1 MGQPRY
7 RLPDEDDR
15 DGDLASGKMGFLDHL
30 DELRTRLIYSC
41 VAIAAGM
48 VVSFLF
54 IDRIADF
61 VLAAAMGTLPADG
74 SLITTRPGEGLSF
87 YLDLALMGGVIVA
100 APFVSYQVWRF
111 VAPGLYAR
119 EKRLVVPFVGVAVA
133 GTLAGAAFSHYL
145 LFPSMMAFFG
155 TFGSPRIRFM
165 PRLEDTFELYR
176 NTLIGM
182 VAVFQIPTLV
192 FFLSRM
198 RLVTA
203 AFLWRHIKYAVLAIF
218 VVAAVLTPSP
228 DPWNQAVFAAPMIGL
243 YVISIGV
250 AWLVAPRRH
259 DPGRDDSAPGLKLVF
274 AAAVIDHA
282 RRRRHGPGEFPRR
295 VAERRSRS

>member
-7 RLPDEDDR
+7 RPDEDDR

-165 PRLEDTFELYR
+165 PRLEDTFDLYR

-282 RRRRHGPGEFPRR
+282 RRRRQWPAEFPRR
-295 VAERRSRS
+295 VADQRSRS